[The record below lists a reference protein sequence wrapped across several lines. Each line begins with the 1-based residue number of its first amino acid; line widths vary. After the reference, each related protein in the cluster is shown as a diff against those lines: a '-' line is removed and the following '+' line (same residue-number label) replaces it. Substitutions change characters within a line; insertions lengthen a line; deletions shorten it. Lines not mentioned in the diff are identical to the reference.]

1 MKNIVFTI
9 AAFLLFA
16 AAAFG
21 QNSTADWPTQKF
33 RFEVEYTVEG
43 KTYKFEVQ
51 EVSGLEVEAQ
61 PIEYRTGNSKEY
73 SVQKM
78 PGIKKFSD
86 VTLKK
91 GVFVKDNTFFEWQ
104 RSIRVSSNAPRAT
117 VVVRLLDEDGNPTM
131 VWTLKNA
138 FPNKISG
145 FNENAGS
152 FETLVLSNEGITVK
166 EQ

>member
-1 MKNIVFTI
+1 MKNIIFTI

-16 AAAFG
+16 SAAWA

-51 EVSGLEVEAQ
+51 EVSGLDVETQ
-61 PIEYRTGNSKEY
+61 PIEYRAGNSKEY

-78 PGIKKFSD
+78 PGIKKNSD

-91 GVFVKDNTFFEWQ
+91 GVFVQDNTFFEWQ
-104 RSIRVSSNAPRAT
+104 RSIRDSSNVPRAT
-117 VVVRLLDEDGNPTM
+117 VVVRMLDEDGNLTM

-138 FPNKISG
+138 FAKKFSG
-145 FNENAGS
+145 INENAVS
-152 FETLVLSNEGITVK
+152 FETIVLSHEGLTVT
-166 EQ
+166 QP